1 MLAVSGEVLGWLTED
16 QARQLI
22 LLGLA
27 TVESGEIVRSIRR
40 KVRPAAEIAD
50 LSWAYGCRAPSQF
63 AMVAGRE
70 RHEIVALVVARL
82 GTRDALL
89 VRLRYANGLTFAEIG
104 SAMGIC
110 EDAAF
115 RLHGRMLERARSG
128 LAAVGITGMRQ
139 V

>member
-1 MLAVSGEVLGWLTED
+1 MAH
-16 QARQLI
+16 QLV

-27 TVESGEIVRSIRR
+27 TLESGEIRSIRR
-40 KVRPAAEIAD
+40 RARPAAEIAD

-70 RHEIVALVVARL
+70 RREIVGIVVGRL
-82 GTRDALL
+82 GSRDALL
-89 VRLRYANGLTFAEIG
+89 VRLRYANELTFAEIG
-104 SAMGIC
+104 TALGIC

-115 RLHGRMLERARSG
+115 RAHGRMLERAFVELGR
-128 LAAVGITGMRQ
+128 LGIAGMRQ